1 MTGLARALFVTTA
14 LVPTLAFAQQTPSQ
28 LDYTYVELA
37 YDESDFEVAGG
48 GDVDGDGLTLSG
60 SFAITDEWH
69 AFASYGNADLDFGI
83 DIDTWAIGAG
93 YRYPLRDDIDLYGRV
108 LYINSETDVPG
119 PFDLDDDGLGLQFR
133 IRSLVTD
140 VLELE
145 GGIQY
150 IDVGDNDTSL
160 QAAARYHFT
169 EALSAGIGLTFAG
182 DTDGISINARFSF

>member
-1 MTGLARALFVTTA
+1 MNRFSRVLLVMAVSTPALGRAQE
-14 LVPTLAFAQQTPSQ
+14 TL
-28 LDYTYVELA
+28 LDYTYVELS

-48 GDVDGDGLTLSG
+48 GDIDGDGLTLSG
-60 SFAITDEWH
+60 SFRITDEWH

-83 DIDTWAIGAG
+83 DIDSWAIGAG
-93 YRYPLRDDIDLYGRV
+93 YRYPLREEIDLYGRV
-108 LYINSETDVPG
+108 LYIDNETDRPG
-119 PFDLDDDGLGLQFR
+119 PFDLDEDGLGLQLR

-160 QAAARYHFT
+160 QALARYHFT
-169 EALSAGIGLTFAG
+169 DALSAGIGLTFAG